1 MGASKAG
8 APSKAVTKVAT
19 LSKHAFGAPEDH
31 LTLESVQA
39 EAPYHK
45 TMSQPQGPAYG
56 PSYVPYFSV
65 RKLTLNTLTC
75 PDFCYSGFH

>member
-19 LSKHAFGAPEDH
+19 LSKHAFGAPEDC

-39 EAPYHK
+39 EAPYYK
-45 TMSQPQGPAYG
+45 TMSQPQGQ
-56 PSYVPYFSV
+56 PYHLV

-75 PDFCYSGFH
+75 PDIYYKGSR